1 MHKVLPCQA
10 GASAQ
15 CCLLAANGM
24 IDSHESTG
32 DRRGLRTRQI
42 GERMTKR
49 IGILTGGGDAPGL
62 NAVIRAVVLTA
73 IRCYGWEVV
82 GIRSGFDGLYAG
94 TPGILLDEEGVRGLL
109 ARGGTILGAANRGNP
124 FALRVMRPDGT
135 VIIEDV
141 SQEAVI
147 RMAERGLD
155 ALIVAGGDGTMAIA
169 HRLAGLGASVVGVPK
184 TIDNDISETD
194 VTFGFNTAINTA
206 TEALDKLRTTAESH
220 HRVMVLE
227 LMGRHA
233 GWIALKAGVAGGA
246 DAILIPEIPFDI
258 EVVCEKIRQLQTSG
272 RRFSLIVVAEGA
284 APVGG
289 SQLYY
294 IESKNGSK
302 GRLGGMGHNVGSL
315 LADSVDAEVR
325 VTVLG
330 HLQRGG
336 QPSPRDRWLATR
348 FGSAATHLV
357 AQERWG
363 YMVALQGTEIVT
375 IPLGDALQMKRVDPQ
390 GEMVQMARDLGIVF
404 G

>member
-1 MHKVLPCQA
+1 
-10 GASAQ
+10 
-15 CCLLAANGM
+15 
-24 IDSHESTG
+24 
-32 DRRGLRTRQI
+32 
-42 GERMTKR
+42 MTKR

-73 IRCYGWEVV
+73 IRCYAWEVV

-94 TPGILLDEEGVRGLL
+94 TPGIPLDVEDVRGLL

-124 FALRVMRPDGT
+124 FALRVKQPDGT
-135 VIIEDV
+135 VTIKDV
-141 SQEAVI
+141 SQEAI
-147 RMAERGLD
+147 GRMAERGLD

-169 HRLAGLGASVVGVPK
+169 HRLAGLGAPVVGVPK
-184 TIDNDISETD
+184 TIDNDLSETD

-258 EVVCEKIRQLQTSG
+258 EVVCEKIRQLQASG
-272 RRFSLIVVAEGA
+272 RRFSLVVVAEGA

-294 IESKNGSK
+294 IEGKNGSE

-315 LADSVDAEVR
+315 LAGCVDAEVR

-375 IPLGDALQMKRVDPQ
+375 IPLGDALHMKRVDPQ